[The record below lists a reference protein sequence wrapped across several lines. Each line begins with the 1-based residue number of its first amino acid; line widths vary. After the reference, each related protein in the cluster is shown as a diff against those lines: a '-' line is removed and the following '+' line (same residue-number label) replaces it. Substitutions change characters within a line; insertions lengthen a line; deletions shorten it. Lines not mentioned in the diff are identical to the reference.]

1 MSGLTNF
8 LTPYSHLIFA
18 NRDKV
23 IVVLAL
29 LLGWTVIQL
38 LVARWRTERLER
50 DLTAARANQ
59 STSPARARHMPAQ
72 LAEEAPAESGVL
84 PPIKGGRSYAR
95 NLGTALQKAGIPA
108 AGPQIYSPPVPS
120 GWNPN
125 TGNNQPNAMPA
136 PMQPPT
142 YAPQLAPWG
151 APAAQP
157 PAPWA
162 YPAGANR
169 APFGAQANG
178 PAPTPYAPQ
187 MPAGAPQNPA
197 HYQPQFPQ
205 AGTGQFPQPF
215 APPAAPAEFG
225 RPNGDGSQAGPGQ
238 ASVAPAFT
246 PPGPASPA
254 LTPAPMNASSAP
266 PPAEVSAEEAEP
278 KEGGRRGKGKRRRFN
293 LSVLDNLEK
302 MVQSKPAEAPA
313 PAPAAVPVPGAPLA
327 PPTLFEQAQPAE
339 EARDAAA
346 PSAEDEGTSQ
356 SAAVAN
362 VQDSDSQPT
371 AQDSAQTEAEA
382 EPAPVFEE
390 RRPNRPDMR
399 SMLFGEEPELAAP
412 VAAAPESPSEEE
424 AAPAP
429 EETEASLPVEETGS
443 WQAEPVQEVAP
454 VEEIAPSHD
463 YESTVDR
470 SESEV
475 APAAETVAEAPVN
488 EEVEVA
494 AQPDTEVIRQYN
506 EDSTSADAP
515 AAMEPDSA
523 PAKGAAGVLVIIED
537 DQAAAEYY
545 ATLFRGNGY
554 DVNVANDGVSGVDLC
569 VKVQPQVILLD
580 VMMPRQN
587 GILVLQTLRAS
598 DETRNTPV
606 VVMSNFSEPTL
617 IKRALQLGALEY
629 VIKTQ
634 VEGAAL
640 LNAVPRWMN
649 REKAFAA

>member
-18 NRDKV
+18 NRNMV

-29 LLGWTVIQL
+29 VLGWTVIQL

-50 DLTAARANQ
+50 DLTAARSNQ
-59 STSPARARHMPAQ
+59 STSSARARHMPAQ
-72 LAEEAPAESGVL
+72 LAEEAPAEGGVL

-108 AGPQIYSPPVPS
+108 AGPQIYSPPVPN

-125 TGNNQPNAMPA
+125 TGNNQLSAMPA

-142 YAPQLAPWG
+142 YAPQPAPWG

-162 YPAGANR
+162 HPAGANR
-169 APFGAQANG
+169 APFGAQPHG
-178 PAPTPYAPQ
+178 PAPAPYAPQ
-187 MPAGAPQNPA
+187 MPIGAPQNPA
-197 HYQPQFPQ
+197 QPYQPQFPQ
-205 AGTGQFPQPF
+205 AGPGQYPQPF
-215 APPAAPAEFG
+215 GPPAAPAELG
-225 RPNGDGSQAGPGQ
+225 RPNGDTSHAGPSLPS
-238 ASVAPAFT
+238 AAPAFT
-246 PPGPASPA
+246 PPAPTSPA
-254 LTPAPMNASSAP
+254 LTPPSLGASSAQP
-266 PPAEVSAEEAEP
+266 PSEAPAEDSETN
-278 KEGGRRGKGKRRRFN
+278 EGGRRGKPKRRRFS

-302 MVQSKPAEAPA
+302 MVQSKPAEAAAPVQATTPIPA
-313 PAPAAVPVPGAPLA
+313 PLPLPAPVVA
-327 PPTLFEQAQPAE
+327 PTLFERQPAVEETTDTAAQATEE
-339 EARDAAA
+339 EATPESAAA
-346 PSAEDEGTSQ
+346 Q
-356 SAAVAN
+356 SE
-362 VQDSDSQPT
+362 P
-371 AQDSAQTEAEA
+371 
-382 EPAPVFEE
+382 EPALVFEE
-390 RRPNRPDMR
+390 PRSNRPDMR

-412 VAAAPESPSEEE
+412 VAAAPDMPSIEEV
-424 AAPAP
+424 APAP
-429 EETEASLPVEETGS
+429 DETEASAPVEETTS
-443 WQAEPVQEVAP
+443 WRQPEPVLEAVPVP
-454 VEEIAPSHD
+454 VEETIEPAEEAPTA
-463 YESTVDR
+463 EAVETP
-470 SESEV
+470 SE
-475 APAAETVAEAPVN
+475 AVAEAPVS

-494 AQPDTEVIRQYN
+494 DQPEADAVARYN
-506 EDSTSADAP
+506 DDSTSGEVAEAP
-515 AAMEPDSA
+515 AAVEPDSA
-523 PAKGAAGVLVIIED
+523 PAKGDAGVMVIIED

-554 DVNVANDGVSGVDLC
+554 QVNVANDGVSGVDLC
-569 VKVQPQVILLD
+569 LKVQPQVILLD